1 MTNKGMTSS
10 SSTFQR
16 LFILFTLLTITLL
29 STLPLLSGKETVSF
43 QTTGATVA
51 AYSAAA
57 FGSADNSVCAGAA
70 TVQQLVL
77 RNQGTV
83 ADTYYISASSD
94 DAAVA
99 SWLSIGQQGTTLQPG
114 EESTVVYYIT
124 PDTDVA
130 GTFDYTLTI
139 TSLYSDTKVIEQTI
153 TVGECP
159 NIALNAYTTSQQ
171 TCPCSVGIYVFDLAN
186 SGSSTETYSL
196 WLADMDP
203 AYYDLSEYQVTLAPG
218 EHQDIYAYLRMACS
232 IYGEFSFTLVAET
245 SQSGYTAELPLALDV
260 QQACYVYNIA
270 LGEALIFSSDAPMI
284 VTFTPKADTT
294 YVLCQEDPAVIPVN
308 IQNSGD
314 ISNEYH
320 VFIEDA
326 EDWITAAEP
335 YIKLKGDQE
344 HTTSLVVNSVAA
356 PVGTY
361 SFALKAET
369 LRGDLESVLP
379 FTVEIQQC
387 APDEGLPALLKW
399 TLITLLGAVLLAILI
414 VGYFLYTKK
423 GQKGKGGKEHP
434 LMTWAGKHKHLLWAL
449 LGLFLLLLLIGILA
463 YPIVKEK
470 YDARVAAGSDSAE
483 EARTLPTL
491 FYNWA
496 TALIALGILLLLAF
510 LVWHFKLRKKQKKST
525 GKTKGKKESNIAG
538 FWNKFWNATTWQ
550 KIKPFLK
557 WLWIIFLL
565 LLLLGGLTAGMYF
578 LYNNYKE
585 DASKFL
591 TQQNATAEQETEEI
605 AVEETETSETA
616 ALEEQI
622 KLLQE
627 QIASLEEK
635 LLAMSEA
642 VAQDDSD
649 DQQKLLDQIAALE
662 EQISALEKQL
672 QDLLD
677 KQTEPTEEDDDTK
690 ALEERI
696 DALEEQIKALQALI
710 ATLSLE
716 QNQETQ
722 EVVESIE
729 EEIDSLEE
737 EKEQLEEQ
745 QEEEI
750 VVPEI
755 TSSTFKTILA
765 FDVSL
770 SGQIVENGKTRFE
783 RGIIAAQTYIQEKGI
798 YSVMIVGKNPI
809 VIRRN
814 VDSETALK
822 VIKNLRPLDTQS
834 NLGKALYYAAE
845 QLNGEEGRIVLISDM
860 QTTDNTDIYD
870 IKKELEEQG
879 IDVVFLSLSQ
889 KKSVVQP
896 VETSDEET
904 AEEQEPAPEE
914 VAEETVQES
923 PVFDTESQTA
933 GDFVITLP
941 KNSVYSLDLEHYFS
955 DADDDALVYTATAG
969 EHLTALV
976 EGAIALLTPEQNW
989 IGETTIRFAAD
1000 DEKGGAVESPLFKV
1014 IVAEQETAIVAE
1026 EAVEEEVIPE
1036 EEQNIAE
1043 QEEAI
1048 EEEPAQEN
1056 AVEETEGTTETNSYV
1071 PWIIL
1076 GSIIFLIILS
1086 LVMGAFVKKFHN
1098 DPNTPENKDHEKKE

>member
-1 MTNKGMTSS
+1 MTASS
-10 SSTFQR
+10 SSFQK
-16 LFILFTLLTITLL
+16 LFIFFALFTITLL
-29 STLPLLSGKETVSF
+29 CTLPLLSGKETVAF
-43 QTTGATVA
+43 QTTGAA
-51 AYSAAA
+51 IAQYSAAH
-57 FGSADNSVCAGAA
+57 FGSSDSSICAGAA

-83 ADTYYISASSD
+83 ADTYYISVNSD
-94 DAAVA
+94 DASVA
-99 SWLSIGQQGTTLQPG
+99 SWISVDQQGITIQPG
-114 EESTVVYYIT
+114 EENTVVYYIT
-124 PDTDVA
+124 PDNDVA
-130 GTFDYTLTI
+130 GEFDYIITI
-139 TSLYSDTKVIEQTI
+139 TSLYSDTKIIDQTI

-159 NIALNAYTTSQQ
+159 NIALNAYNTYQQ
-171 TCPCSVGIYVFDLAN
+171 TCPCSVGVYVFDLAN
-186 SGSSTETYSL
+186 TGSSTETYDL

-203 AYYDLSEYQVTLAPG
+203 AYYDLSEYQVTLSPG
-218 EHQDIYAYLRMACS
+218 EHKDIYAYLRMACS
-232 IYGEFSFTLVAET
+232 LYGEFSFTLVAET
-245 SQSGYTAELPLALDV
+245 SQSGYTAELPLALDI

-270 LGEALIFSSDAPMI
+270 LGEPLIFSSDAPMT
-284 VTFTPKADTT
+284 VTFTPKTDTT

-314 ISNEYH
+314 INNEYH
-320 VFIEDA
+320 VFIEDTEA
-326 EDWITAAEP
+326 WISVAEP
-335 YIKLKGDQE
+335 YIKLKGDQD

-369 LRGDLESVLP
+369 LRGDLESVIP

-387 APDEGLPALLKW
+387 TPDEGLPAWLKW
-399 TLITLLGAVLLAILI
+399 TLITLLGTVLLAILL

-423 GQKGKGGKEHP
+423 GAQKGKAGKEYP
-434 LMTWAGKHKHLLWAL
+434 FVIWAGKHKHLLWAL
-449 LGLFLLLLLIGILA
+449 LGLFLLLLLIGVLA

-483 EARTLPTL
+483 EARTIPTL

-496 TALIALGILLLLAF
+496 TALIVLGILLLLAF
-510 LVWHFKLRKKQKKST
+510 LVWYFKLRKKQKKST
-525 GKTKGKKESNIAG
+525 GKTKKESVG
-538 FWNKFWNATTWQ
+538 LWNKLRNATTWG

-557 WLWIIFLL
+557 WIWIIFLL

-578 LYNNYKE
+578 LYKNYKE

-591 TQQNATAEQETEEI
+591 TQQNATAEQEETV
-605 AVEETETSETA
+605 VEELETSDETA
-616 ALEEQI
+616 GLEEQV

-635 LLAMSEA
+635 LFAMSEA
-642 VAQDDSD
+642 AAQDGSD

-662 EQISALEKQL
+662 EQIRTLEKQL

-677 KQTEPTEEDDDTK
+677 KQTQLTEQQDDT
-690 ALEERI
+690 ADLEERI

-710 ATLSLE
+710 ATLTLE
-716 QNQETQ
+716 QQNQETQ
-722 EVVESIE
+722 EVVENIQ

-745 QEEEI
+745 QPEEDI

-755 TSSTFKTILA
+755 TSNTFKTILA

-770 SGQIVENGKTRFE
+770 SGQIVESGKTRFE
-783 RGIIAAQTYIQEKGI
+783 RGVIAAQKYIQEKGT
-798 YSVMIVGKNPI
+798 YSVMIVGKNSII
-809 VIRRN
+809 VRRN

-834 NLGKALYYAAE
+834 NLGKALYTAAD
-845 QLNGEEGRIVLISDM
+845 QLDGNEGRIVLISDM
-860 QTTDNTDIYD
+860 QTTDNTDIYK
-870 IKKELEEQG
+870 IKRELEKQG

-889 KKSVVQP
+889 KKSIVQP
-896 VETSDEET
+896 VESSDEE
-904 AEEQEPAPEE
+904 AAQET
-914 VAEETVQES
+914 VEETVQES

-933 GDFVITLP
+933 GDFTITIP
-941 KNSVYSLDLEHYFS
+941 KNSVYSLDLEKYFT
-955 DADDDALVYTATAG
+955 DADNDTLVYTATAG
-969 EHLTALV
+969 EHLTAVV
-976 EGAIALLTPEQNW
+976 EAAIALLTPEQDW

-1000 DEKGGAVESPLFKV
+1000 DGKGGAVESPLFKV
-1014 IVAEQETAIVAE
+1014 VVAEQETDSVVAE
-1026 EAVEEEVIPE
+1026 DLSEEEEVTSE
-1036 EEQNIAE
+1036 EDQNAAE
-1043 QEEAI
+1043 QKEEVS
-1048 EEEPAQEN
+1048 EETL
-1056 AVEETEGTTETNSYV
+1056 VEETEETTETNYV

-1086 LVMGAFVKKFHN
+1086 LIMGAFVKKFHN
-1098 DPNTPENKDHEKKE
+1098 DPHAPDDEEKKE

>member
-1 MTNKGMTSS
+1 
-10 SSTFQR
+10 
-16 LFILFTLLTITLL
+16 
-29 STLPLLSGKETVSF
+29 
-43 QTTGATVA
+43 
-51 AYSAAA
+51 
-57 FGSADNSVCAGAA
+57 
-70 TVQQLVL
+70 
-77 RNQGTV
+77 
-83 ADTYYISASSD
+83 
-94 DAAVA
+94 
-99 SWLSIGQQGTTLQPG
+99 
-114 EESTVVYYIT
+114 
-124 PDTDVA
+124 
-130 GTFDYTLTI
+130 
-139 TSLYSDTKVIEQTI
+139 
-153 TVGECP
+153 
-159 NIALNAYTTSQQ
+159 
-171 TCPCSVGIYVFDLAN
+171 
-186 SGSSTETYSL
+186 
-196 WLADMDP
+196 
-203 AYYDLSEYQVTLAPG
+203 
-218 EHQDIYAYLRMACS
+218 MACS

-245 SQSGYTAELPLALDV
+245 AQSGYTAELPLALDV

-270 LGEALIFSSDAPMI
+270 LGEALIFSSDAPMM

-308 IQNSGD
+308 IQNSGE

-326 EDWITAAEP
+326 EAWITAAEP
-335 YIKLKGDQE
+335 YIKLKGDQD
-344 HTTSLVVNSVAA
+344 HTTSLVLNSVAA

-369 LRGDLESVLP
+369 LRGDLESVIP

-387 APDEGLPALLKW
+387 TPDEGLPAWLKW

-434 LMTWAGKHKHLLWAL
+434 LITWAGKHKHLLWAL
-449 LGLFLLLLLIGILA
+449 LGLLLLLLLIGVLA

-470 YDARVAAGSDSAE
+470 YDARIAAGSDSAE
-483 EARTLPTL
+483 EARTIPTL

-510 LVWHFKLRKKQKKST
+510 LVWYFKLRNKQKKST
-525 GKTKGKKESNIAG
+525 GKTKPTKKSSIAG
-538 FWNKFWNATTWQ
+538 FWNKFWNATTWE
-550 KIKPFLK
+550 KVKPFLK

-591 TQQNATAEQETEEI
+591 TQQNATNEQEET

-635 LLAMSEA
+635 LFAMSEA
-642 VAQDDSD
+642 AAQDESF

-662 EQISALEKQL
+662 EQINALEKQL

-677 KQTEPTEEDDDTK
+677 KQTEPTQEDDNTK

-722 EVVESIE
+722 DVVDSIE

-755 TSSTFKTILA
+755 TSNTFKTILA

-770 SGQIVENGKTRFE
+770 SGQIVESGKTRFE
-783 RGIIAAQTYIQEKGI
+783 RGVIAAQTYIQEKGI

-845 QLNGEEGRIVLISDM
+845 QLNGAEGRIVLISDM
-860 QTTDNTDIYD
+860 QTTDNTNIYQ
-870 IKKELEEQG
+870 IKRELEKQG

-889 KKSVVQP
+889 KKSIIQP

-904 AEEQEPAPEE
+904 AEEESSQEE
-914 VAEETVQES
+914 VAQETVQES

-933 GDFVITLP
+933 GDFIITLP
-941 KNSVYSLDLEHYFS
+941 KNSVYSLDLGQYFS
-955 DADDDALVYTATAG
+955 DA
-969 EHLTALV
+969 
-976 EGAIALLTPEQNW
+976 
-989 IGETTIRFAAD
+989 
-1000 DEKGGAVESPLFKV
+1000 
-1014 IVAEQETAIVAE
+1014 
-1026 EAVEEEVIPE
+1026 
-1036 EEQNIAE
+1036 
-1043 QEEAI
+1043 
-1048 EEEPAQEN
+1048 
-1056 AVEETEGTTETNSYV
+1056 
-1071 PWIIL
+1071 
-1076 GSIIFLIILS
+1076 
-1086 LVMGAFVKKFHN
+1086 
-1098 DPNTPENKDHEKKE
+1098 